1 MRAFLS
7 MGSLLQNRYLVK
19 SILWSNKF
27 EWCQMNSVKQMFSEQ
42 LFLEALTKNN
52 EEIYQWT
59 NRAYGHSKTEN
70 NQLKS
75 ISKQSHQLPCKCIT
89 SGPNTS
95 QKRFDFICF
104 LLLSLCLLFCFCFC
118 FCLEIFLMTIL
129 RSWNILNILKYT
141 SNIIYIIFSHSGN
154 SF

>member
-1 MRAFLS
+1 MSVQNPALWFRAMNESISQHGLP
-7 MGSLLQNRYLVK
+7 LQNRYLVK

-75 ISKQSHQLPCKCIT
+75 TSEQSHQLPCKCIT

-95 QKRFDFICF
+95 QKRFEFICF
-104 LLLSLCLLFCFCFC
+104 LLLSFVFVVLFLFLFLLRD
-118 FCLEIFLMTIL
+118 IPYDHT
-129 RSWNILNILKYT
+129 
-141 SNIIYIIFSHSGN
+141 
-154 SF
+154 

>member
-1 MRAFLS
+1 MSVQNPALWFRAMNESISQHGLP
-7 MGSLLQNRYLVK
+7 LQNRYLVK

-75 ISKQSHQLPCKCIT
+75 ISEQSHQWPCKCIT

-104 LLLSLCLLFCFCFC
+104 LLLSFVFVVLFLFLFLLRD
-118 FCLEIFLMTIL
+118 IL
-129 RSWNILNILKYT
+129 YDHT
-141 SNIIYIIFSHSGN
+141 
-154 SF
+154 